1 MKRIKIKCYK
11 DLERFIELNFDNIT
25 DFDYCELL
33 RVTLGVYAVKP
44 KDKSTAIAELKN
56 FYERYG
62 HTFGV
67 RSIETPL
74 FLHLN

>member
-1 MKRIKIKCYK
+1 MKKIKIKCYK
-11 DLERFIELNFDNIT
+11 DLERFIELNFDNISE
-25 DFDYCELL
+25 FDYCELF

-62 HTFGV
+62 HTLQMS
-67 RSIETPL
+67 SIETPL

>member
-1 MKRIKIKCYK
+1 MEINTYK
-11 DLERFIELNFDNIT
+11 DLERFIELNFNNIT

-44 KDKSTAIAELKN
+44 KDKSTAITELKN

>member
-1 MKRIKIKCYK
+1 MKKIKIKCYK
-11 DLERFIELNFDNIT
+11 DLERFIELNFDNISE
-25 DFDYCELL
+25 FDYCELL

-62 HTFGV
+62 HTLQMS
-67 RSIETPL
+67 SIETPL